1 MEKAMTKL
9 QDHIDS
15 CGRLAAFITE
25 QVGDAT
31 PEDVMAWAAE
41 ANILMQHDTKI
52 AALLP
57 P

>member
-1 MEKAMTKL
+1 MTKL